1 MTRKSTLKDKT
12 IENIRNIVTVKS
24 RLYFNKF
31 PADENMNLRKFPFLY
46 LAYLAIIY
54 DILTLVKK
62 SCRHCKFHVNRY
74 LKRHFEHAYILKLL
88 MEN

>member
-24 RLYFNKF
+24 RFYFNKF

-46 LAYLAIIY
+46 LANLAIIY

-62 SCRHCKFHVNRY
+62 AVGIANFTSIV
-74 LKRHFEHAYILKLL
+74 I
-88 MEN
+88 